1 MVLIEQIEYLLERGW
16 VARDADGD
24 LYLYRNKPSREG
36 LQPPEK
42 GFWAASGQ
50 YSALDDQLFPSVT
63 WDSDPLEVDIL
74 VLPKM
79 KPFRLQWLT

>member
-50 YSALDDQLFPSVT
+50 YSALDD
-63 WDSDPLEVDIL
+63 
-74 VLPKM
+74 
-79 KPFRLQWLT
+79 